1 MAKSQDLEAKN
12 ICCSSAKER
21 KVGEMS
27 IDYSLCWILYA
38 FLEAVGMGFE
48 ENWITYVDLTLLN
61 PVSASWGGLYCP

>member
-27 IDYSLCWILYA
+27 IDYSSCWILYA
-38 FLEAVGMGFE
+38 FLEAVGTGFE
-48 ENWITYVDLTLLN
+48 ENWIT
-61 PVSASWGGLYCP
+61 